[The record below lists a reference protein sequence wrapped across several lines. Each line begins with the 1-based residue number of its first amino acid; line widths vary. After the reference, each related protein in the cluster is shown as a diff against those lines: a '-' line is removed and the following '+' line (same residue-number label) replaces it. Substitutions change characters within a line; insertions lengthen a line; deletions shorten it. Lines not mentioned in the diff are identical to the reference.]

1 MPRVAWLGELGFEPE
16 SPDPLSC
23 SGSQLLLCLW
33 GKKQLSKCSFLGP
46 VPRDSDPQAVAQESA
61 FITDQVP
68 QCTLEMLLYVSDF
81 SLTRGMKKSPPLG
94 PVHSRGQAVLGP
106 GWHACVYI
114 KGGSG
119 EVGTAGLDRE
129 MQVTLPEHLAVVS
142 ERLSLKLRLP
152 FRSRVV

>member
-1 MPRVAWLGELGFEPE
+1 MLWDLQFKPWGDFHTKCCSL
-16 SPDPLSC
+16 SPTQTGGISV
-23 SGSQLLLCLW
+23 SQ
-33 GKKQLSKCSFLGP
+33 G
-46 VPRDSDPQAVAQESA
+46 VAQESA